1 VRSIIP
7 LPAII
12 SSPIVPNPIKL
23 YTDITL
29 EAKHENS
36 SEILAKR
43 ERERENPRKNS
54 NHTRTNQ
61 EREKRE
67 SGEKLQPRTASKHV
81 VTGGG
86 VRAGRAPR

>member
-1 VRSIIP
+1 
-7 LPAII
+7 
-12 SSPIVPNPIKL
+12 VPNPSKL

-36 SEILAKR
+36 SEILAKKK
-43 ERERENPRKNS
+43 ERENPRKNS

-61 EREKRE
+61 EPEKERERE
-67 SGEKLQPRTASKHV
+67 GGEIATKNRKQASKHV

>member
-1 VRSIIP
+1 
-7 LPAII
+7 
-12 SSPIVPNPIKL
+12 VPNPSKL

-36 SEILAKR
+36 SEILAKKK
-43 ERERENPRKNS
+43 ERENPRKNS

-61 EREKRE
+61 EPEKERERE
-67 SGEKLQPRTASKHV
+67 RGEKLQPRTASKHV